1 MTRVLGAASACVA
14 LLVWC
19 APALGGGG
27 GHQSLNGKIA
37 FTIGNDI
44 YVMNADGANKT
55 NLTDSPA
62 IDEQARFSPD
72 GQTIAFLSTPVDGFI
87 STGKT
92 DVYVMNVDGTN
103 VRKVTNAATQI
114 ESLTWTADGARL
126 LYYAN
131 LDNKPDSSEI
141 YSIAPD
147 GSGQFVVTDAGPH
160 MDGAMT
166 MSTASNKITFAGT
179 VGNSTNSEVYIVNTD
194 GTGLSRL
201 TNDPGFDDD
210 PVINPSG
217 ARVAWTTDRHNPPD
231 TFDLS
236 SEIYAISVNGSNQQR
251 LTTGPGITN
260 TAVEYSPDGTQL
272 GINRDG
278 FAGVMGVD
286 GSNPHDFGLG
296 GNENF
301 YFFAQWSPDGRRIA
315 IDNVLPRGGEDP
327 HFTIQTI
334 APDGTQR
341 QNLTSEADDAVY
353 SDWQDAAPALP
364 PDPTALA
371 LTASAKRKQR
381 AKKLAA
387 TVECSNECELSIK
400 ATGRAGGERFK
411 SKFRAHLYGSEESSV
426 RILKR
431 KVARAIKGERG
442 KVKIKLAAT
451 DDFANTAS
459 AKLKAKLKR

>member
-1 MTRVLGAASACVA
+1 VASACIA
-14 LLVWC
+14 LLACC
-19 APALGGGG
+19 AATALGGGG
-27 GHQSLNGKIA
+27 GHQSVNGKIA
-37 FTIGNDI
+37 FTIGDDI
-44 YVMNADGANKT
+44 YVMNPDGANKT
-55 NLTDSPA
+55 NLTDSKE

-87 STGKT
+87 STGRT

-103 VRKVTNAATQI
+103 VRKVTSAATQI
-114 ESLTWTADGARL
+114 ESLNWTADGARL

-131 LDNKPDSSEI
+131 LDNKSNNSEI

-147 GSGQFVVTDAGPH
+147 GTGQSVVTDDGPH

-194 GTGLSRL
+194 GTGFSRL

-210 PVINPSG
+210 PVINRSG
-217 ARVAWTTDRHNPPD
+217 ARVAWTTDRHNPAD
-231 TFDLS
+231 TFDTS
-236 SEIYAISVNGSNQQR
+236 SEIYAISVDGTGQQR
-251 LTTGPGITN
+251 LTTGPGIQN
-260 TAVEYSPDGTQL
+260 TAVEYSPDGTQI
-272 GINRDG
+272 GINREG

-296 GNENF
+296 GNDHF
-301 YFFAQWSPDGRRIA
+301 YFFAQWSPDGQRIA

-353 SDWQDAAPALP
+353 SDWQDAETLP
-364 PDPTALA
+364 PDPPLT
-371 LTASAKRKQR
+371 LTASAKKKQK
-381 AKKLAA
+381 AKGLRA

-400 ATGRAGGERFK
+400 ATGRAGGDRFK

-426 RILKR
+426 RVLKR
-431 KVARAIKGERG
+431 KVARAIDGERG

-451 DDFANTAS
+451 DDFANAES